1 MVALG
6 PRVSRLRAPNPSMMT
21 LDGTNGYVVDGGN
34 GAWIAI
40 DPGPDIPE
48 HVAAFVEAARESGA
62 RYEAILVTHGHPDH
76 YPAAA
81 PLSRATGAPVY
92 AHPAARFPHDRTLAE
107 GERVAAGSAT
117 IAALEGPGHAPDHLV
132 FVLEDERALFTG
144 DVILGRGSVAVA
156 PPNGDMRV
164 YQRTL
169 HRLRDEYADAS
180 AIYGGHGPEVRDARA
195 KIDEYIAHRE
205 RREAEILAVLARGP
219 ATIPAMVETIYRDI
233 DPALWPAA
241 ARQILAHLI
250 ALERESRITATPLD
264 APLTPEQR
272 RLLDP
277 DLRRIL
283 HERDLAIVRAELGF
297 GAEPARLVEYA
308 LTPSR

>member
-1 MVALG
+1 
-6 PRVSRLRAPNPSMMT
+6 MT
-21 LDGTNGYVVDGGN
+21 LDGTNGYIVDGGD

-40 DPGPDIPE
+40 DPGPDIAT
-48 HVAAFVEAARESGA
+48 HVAAFVDAARERGA

-81 PLSRATGAPVY
+81 LLARATGAPVY
-92 AHPAARFPHDRTLAE
+92 AHPAARFPHDRTLAD
-107 GERVAAGSAT
+107 GQRVSAGNAT
-117 IAALEGPGHAPDHLV
+117 LSALETPGHAPDHLV
-132 FVLEDERALFTG
+132 FVLEGERALFTG
-144 DVILGRGSVAVA
+144 DVILGTGTVAIA

-205 RREAEILAVLARGP
+205 RREAEILAILGAGP
-219 ATIPAMVETIYRDI
+219 ATIPDLVTAIYRDV
-233 DPALWPAA
+233 DQRLWPAA
-241 ARQILAHLI
+241 ARQVLAYLI
-250 ALERESRITATPLD
+250 ALEREGRVRATPLD
-264 APLTPEQR
+264 VPLTEEQH

-283 HERDLAIVRAELGF
+283 HERDLDVARAELGF
-297 GAEPARLVEYA
+297 GTEPARLVEYA
-308 LTPSR
+308 LR

>member
-1 MVALG
+1 VVALG
-6 PRVSRLRAPNPSMMT
+6 PRVSRLRARNPSAMT
-21 LDGTNGYVVDGGN
+21 LDGTNGYIIDGGD

-48 HVAAFVEAARESGA
+48 HVAAFVDAARDRGA

-81 PLSRATGAPVY
+81 PLARATGAPVY
-92 AHPAARFPHDRTLAE
+92 AHRTSLFPHDRPLAD
-107 GERVAAGSAT
+107 GDRVTAGSAT
-117 IAALEGPGHAPDHLV
+117 ITALEGPGHAPDHLV
-132 FVLEDERALFTG
+132 YVLEGERALFTG
-144 DVILGRGSVAVA
+144 DVILGTGTVSIA

-205 RREAEILAVLARGP
+205 RREAEILTVLAAGP
-219 ATIPAMVETIYRDI
+219 ATIPDMVETIYRDVEQR
-233 DPALWPAA
+233 LWPAA
-241 ARQILAHLI
+241 ARQILAYLI
-250 ALERESRITATPLD
+250 ALEREGRVTATPLD
-264 APLTPEQR
+264 VPLTPAQH

-283 HERDLAIVRAELGF
+283 HERDLAVVRAELGY
-297 GAEPARLVEYA
+297 GTEPARLVEYA
-308 LTPSR
+308 LRTK